1 MFVPFISCSEKYLQ
15 NLLQIEVMLKIWF
28 PQVTFQP
35 ADAPSQT
42 TIPRLRTQWHQN
54 QLHMPVKVSTKQD
67 LLFANVLF
75 IHTATVCFN
84 SELLFLN

>member
-1 MFVPFISCSEKYLQ
+1 MLVPFISCSEKYLQ

-28 PQVTFQP
+28 PQVAFQS

-42 TIPRLRTQWHQN
+42 AIPRLRSQWHQN
-54 QLHMPVKVSTKQD
+54 QLHMPVKVSAKQD

-75 IHTATVCFN
+75 TVTVCFN
-84 SELLFLN
+84 REAFF